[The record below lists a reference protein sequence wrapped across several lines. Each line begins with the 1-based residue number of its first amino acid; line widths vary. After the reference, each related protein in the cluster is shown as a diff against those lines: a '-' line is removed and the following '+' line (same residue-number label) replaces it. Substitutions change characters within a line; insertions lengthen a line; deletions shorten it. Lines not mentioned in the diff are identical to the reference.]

1 VLENH
6 AATSVAGLS
15 LLKVLT
21 GEAVADV
28 PADAE
33 FPVTATWEDAEGETQ
48 SRDLLINANEPT
60 PLGVEL
66 PAGTV
71 VTLTE
76 GERPAIDT
84 VEWGT
89 ITFDGTDV
97 TDAGNGSATV
107 VVSDQQDAV
116 SLVSVTNEANWTAG
130 TFSLS
135 KQFDGILADDT
146 DVPDTI
152 EVTATWN
159 ITEGGELVPQ
169 SKTLVVPT
177 DGSSVEFGEDL
188 PAFTEVGTATLTVQ
202 PAGAHELLLTNG
214 VLASVGSLELT
225 KVVSGTGASMVAK
238 DTAFEIVVEWT
249 DLLGEQQQREVTVTP
264 EESVAIDGFPVGT
277 EVTLTEKP
285 GKNPDGAEWVGAEW
299 SAGAEG
305 MTVDSDGRTATVTVS
320 AEALASASLV
330 LDNEYR
336 DRGDVGGTGGERGNG
351 LSTTGATMGGIIAGA
366 VLLLGLGA
374 AALVLQRRMR
384 NRA

>member
-1 VLENH
+1 
-6 AATSVAGLS
+6 
-15 LLKVLT
+15 
-21 GEAVADV
+21 
-28 PADAE
+28 
-33 FPVTATWEDAEGETQ
+33 
-48 SRDLLINANEPT
+48 
-60 PLGVEL
+60 
-66 PAGTV
+66 
-71 VTLTE
+71 
-76 GERPAIDT
+76 
-84 VEWGT
+84 
-89 ITFDGTDV
+89 
-97 TDAGNGSATV
+97 
-107 VVSDQQDAV
+107 
-116 SLVSVTNEANWTAG
+116 
-130 TFSLS
+130 
-135 KQFDGILADDT
+135 
-146 DVPDTI
+146 
-152 EVTATWN
+152 
-159 ITEGGELVPQ
+159 
-169 SKTLVVPT
+169 
-177 DGSSVEFGEDL
+177 
-188 PAFTEVGTATLTVQ
+188 
-202 PAGAHELLLTNG
+202 
-214 VLASVGSLELT
+214 
-225 KVVSGTGASMVAK
+225 
-238 DTAFEIVVEWT
+238 VEWT